1 MHDKSGGSS
10 AEAKNH
16 GFSRALVLSGGGV
29 AGIAWEIGLIVGLS
43 ELGTDV
49 RVADLFV
56 GTSAGATVAAQ
67 LLSGLTMDELFN
79 RQVDPTL
86 QAKELP
92 VQADF
97 PKLIADFKECHR
109 LGGSSS
115 EILRRIGAL
124 ALSAPTVPAETRRK
138 VIVSRLPVQSWPQK
152 QLKIAAVDAASGE
165 RIVFGPASG
174 VSLVDAVMASSA
186 VPCVWPTAAINRRQY
201 IDGGCYSMS
210 NADLSDGF
218 DRILVLEPDVP
229 PLPVIEGLAEQ
240 LERLRRNGAQVE
252 VVRPDEAMKSALAAA
267 GGNALDPSLR
277 GVAATLGRGQSRR
290 EAGRITRLWE

>member
-174 VSLVDAVMASSA
+174 VSLV
-186 VPCVWPTAAINRRQY
+186 WPTAAINRRQY